1 MRFFDTVCRDADNG
15 GAGGGDPA
23 PDDAHSDGKSLYT
36 ADEFARTQAEMR
48 KAREEAKG
56 HRLNYQTEKAKAE
69 KLAADLE
76 AERAARQADSA
87 KHAERATRAELKAAA
102 IAAGM
107 NDPADAM
114 AMVPMDQIKLNE
126 DGDPSNLAEL
136 MAALK
141 ESKPYLFRVD
151 GQTPR
156 DSTSNPAKPPKPGEP
171 KPKLATE
178 MTDEEYAAAKA
189 ALTRRR

>member
-1 MRFFDTVCRDADNG
+1 MLFRNLFDVVYREAEGG
-15 GAGGGDPA
+15 GAGDP
-23 PDDAHSDGKSLYT
+23 PPNDDGKSRTVYT
-36 ADEFARTQAEMR
+36 AEEFASIQAKLRET
-48 KAREEAKG
+48 REEAKG
-56 HRLNYQTEKAKAE
+56 HRLNHQNERARAE
-69 KLAADLE
+69 QLAAELE

-156 DSTSNPAKPPKPGEP
+156 DSTSNPAKPPKPGDP

-189 ALTRRR
+189 AITRRR